1 MVLCIDIFKCLDF
14 VDIQSWMTLHLTSLK
29 KRKRNHHRFAEQIQQ
44 GVITKFFTPLQPLT
58 FSLAETM
65 SPLIWLLS
73 FPPDDFL

>member
-29 KRKRNHHRFAEQIQQ
+29 KIKRNHHRFAEQIQQ
-44 GVITKFFTPLQPLT
+44 GVITKFFT